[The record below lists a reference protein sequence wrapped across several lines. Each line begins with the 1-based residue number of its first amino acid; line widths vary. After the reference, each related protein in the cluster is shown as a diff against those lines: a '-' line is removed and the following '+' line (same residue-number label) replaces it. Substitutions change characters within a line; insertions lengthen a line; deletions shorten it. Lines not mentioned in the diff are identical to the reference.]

1 MDKEL
6 KLLLDNHK
14 LDQLYKNNLFSV
26 KSMCE
31 LLGTWNQYSP
41 EEKFKLENITKRD
54 SRINKHFTYK
64 GEYDEKFVYGE
75 ILRTGVDTIIN
86 KINKYKKPTEKDVFI
101 DVGSGC
107 GKLILHTAIS
117 SNIKTLVGVEI
128 LSERCNYA
136 KYIKNQIL
144 PDNNSV
150 FFINKNIKDFDLSIA
165 TIVFINDLFLED
177 RLVLDIYESLPKGC
191 HFILSR
197 KINECKIMKEEF
209 SVDVSWGNKLTFFY
223 YIK

>member
-31 LLGTWNQYSP
+31 LLGTWDQYSP

-101 DVGSGC
+101 DIGSGC

-128 LSERCNYA
+128 LSQRCNYA
-136 KYIKNQIL
+136 KYIKSQIL

-165 TIVFINDLFLED
+165 TIVFINDLFLEN

-197 KINECKIMKEEF
+197 KINQCKIMKEEF
-209 SVDVSWGNKLTFFY
+209 DVDVSWGDKLTFFY

>member
-6 KLLLDNHK
+6 KLLLDNSK
-14 LDQLYKNNLFSV
+14 LDQLYKNNLFSI
-26 KSMCE
+26 KSICE
-31 LLGTWNQYSP
+31 LLGTWDDYSQ

-54 SRINKHFTYK
+54 SKINKHFTYN
-64 GEYDEKFVYGE
+64 GEYDKKFVYGE

-86 KINKYKKPTEKDVFI
+86 KINKYKKPTEKDIFVDI
-101 DVGSGC
+101 GSGC
-107 GKLILHTAIS
+107 GKLVLHTAIS
-117 SNIKTLVGVEI
+117 SNIKTLVGVE
-128 LSERCNYA
+128 LVTQRHNYA
-136 KYIKNQIL
+136 KYIKQNII

-150 FFINKNIKDFDLSIA
+150 FFINKDIKDFDLSIA
-165 TIVFINDLFLED
+165 TIVFINDLCLTE

-197 KINECKIMKEEF
+197 KIDECKIMKEEF
-209 SVDVSWGNKLTFFY
+209 NVDVSWGGQLTFFY